1 MQQLACAERGLL
13 QTSSRSFR
21 AVASTDAGFCPVIK
35 LPSNIP
41 KGASNLDS
49 QTKGTAGLAPETRF
63 LARVAKFVAGCQNH
77 ANRHWDVTVQKSS
90 FQTAGLTIRM
100 PKSPP
105 LRQSNKC
112 CRRMLQ
118 DTDFSPEYGPF
129 PSFYRWP
136 ICFSNSGKTGPE
148 GRRNSALR
156 FRSCIMC
163 ALRKSIGTY
172 PKAQVFCF

>member
-1 MQQLACAERGLL
+1 
-13 QTSSRSFR
+13 
-21 AVASTDAGFCPVIK
+21 VIK

-41 KGASNLDS
+41 KGAGTLDS
-49 QTKGTAGLAPETRF
+49 QTKGSAGLAPETSF
-63 LARVAKFVAGCQNH
+63 LACVAKFVAGCQNH
-77 ANRHWDVTVQKSS
+77 ENRYWHVTVQKSS
-90 FQTAGLTIRM
+90 LQTAGLTIRM

-105 LRQSNKC
+105 LRQSNKR

-118 DTDFSPEYGPF
+118 DTDFFPEYVPF
-129 PSFYRWP
+129 PFFYRWP

-148 GRRNSALR
+148 GRGNSAWR